1 MSLIE
6 VSMRKPTVDVTI
18 AVHSATRP
26 IARAVASVID
36 HTRAAVRV
44 TVVAHNIDP
53 EIIRANLGDYA
64 DRPGVRLLALR
75 DNINSP
81 AGPMNLGMDH
91 ASAPFHSLLGSDDEF
106 EPGALDSWL
115 ELQRSTRASV
125 VIARIR
131 LSTSGYDPYP
141 PVRNGRRTKK
151 LHARK
156 DRLHYRSAPL
166 GLVERA
172 RFGDLRLSEGLA
184 SGEDLAYASA
194 LWLTGGTIA
203 YDLHGPAYV
212 GHDDAIDRVTSAPR
226 PLAADFA
233 FLDEIEGAPWF
244 SGLTRADRRALVVKF
259 IRIHVFDAIAAR
271 VIDPGV
277 AAESADLIKVLDRLE
292 RMAPGVLRLL
302 SSADRRVI
310 DALRTGAN
318 ESRDYAPL
326 LAARWNY
333 RSLAA
338 LLPRNPA
345 LILASQA
352 PLRTLAAGARSLSAG
367 HHDRADAVKTNGT
380 RDAL

>member
-1 MSLIE
+1 
-6 VSMRKPTVDVTI
+6 MRSPTIDVTI

-44 TVVAHNIDP
+44 TVVAHNIDS
-53 EIIRANLGDYA
+53 EIIRTNLGEYA
-64 DRPGVRLLALR
+64 DHPGVRLLALR

-91 ASAPFHSLLGSDDEF
+91 ASAPFHSLLGSDDEL

-115 ELQRSTRASV
+115 DLQRSTGASV

-131 LSTSGYDPYP
+131 LSSGGYDPYP

-151 LHARK
+151 LHASK

-172 RFGDLRLSEGLA
+172 RFGHLRLSEGLA

-203 YDLHGPAYV
+203 YDLHGPAYI

-226 PLAADFA
+226 PLASDFA
-233 FLDEIEGAPWF
+233 FLDEIEAAPWF
-244 SGLTRADRRALVVKF
+244 AGLARVDRHALMVKLF
-259 IRIHVFDAIAAR
+259 RIHVFDAIAAR
-271 VIDPGV
+271 VIEPGV
-277 AAESADLIKVLDRLE
+277 AAEAADFIKVLDRLE
-292 RMAPGVLRLL
+292 EMAPGVLGLL
-302 SSADRRVI
+302 SRADRRVI
-310 DALRTGAN
+310 DALRTGAADSKN
-318 ESRDYAPL
+318 YTQL
-326 LAARWNY
+326 LAARWKY
-333 RSLAA
+333 RSPAA

-352 PLRTLAAGARSLSAG
+352 PLRTLAAGARSLSAR
-367 HHDRADAVKTNGT
+367 HRTRPDAVKTHGI
-380 RDAL
+380 RDAI